1 MEVANLMNK
10 QECWV
15 DVYVNTDDVCIADN
29 DGNVIGIS
37 HADAIAAARAILKH
51 FQVVVESDQ

>member
-1 MEVANLMNK
+1 MERVNLMNK

-15 DVYVNTDDVCIADN
+15 DIYVNTDDVCIADN

-51 FQVVVESDQ
+51 FNVGVE